1 MTCAEAVR
9 LHLLTL
15 TPVTTLVN
23 TRVFTLKY
31 PQSPSKPAVLVTQIS
46 DVQQSTLRGTSGLT
60 MCRIQIDVIADTIAA
75 VRAVDQA
82 ILGDYVN
89 GAATGLRGATAGVG
103 SPASTIHG
111 AVADNYR
118 EMYDADE
125 LKQARVMRD
134 YRVWFEG

>member
-23 TRVFTLKY
+23 TRVFTFKF
-31 PQSPSKPAVLVTQIS
+31 PQSPTKPAVLVTQIS

-60 MCRIQIDVIADTIAA
+60 MCRVQVDVIADTISAA
-75 VRAVDQA
+75 RAVDQA
-82 ILGDYVN
+82 VLGDYVD
-89 GAATGLRGATAGVG
+89 GAVTGLRGATASVG
-103 SPASTIHG
+103 SPASTIYN

-118 EMYDADE
+118 EEYDADE

-134 YRVWFEG
+134 YRVWFEA